1 MLWLRLVM
9 DFEDDSKSPVW
20 DELADTHQ
28 ERKINS
34 SYEEIKVLEDNSKI
48 QIKLFDHLI
57 VNNSDNTNHHSIS
70 RTFDS
75 QLNIAMENNLNG
87 KDLLNTLVHTANTFI
102 ETSEIP
108 IYTIT
113 EEDPLFVGNDRSP
126 IKITNQTDDSILPS
140 SPIKRLTKANILYKS
155 TFLHSKLSSKKK
167 MIQNLNNI
175 PPSDP
180 LRISEPSTI
189 VPDEKLELNKKIT
202 KDSSIINFNERAN
215 NDEENTLES
224 ENKIALIEEIENSAI
239 DFQISVTD
247 PTKVSDITFVHIEY
261 LITIEPNDIIKEY
274 SKVYR
279 RYSDIRWLYRQLQSD
294 HWGKIIPPPPEKKV
308 MGRFQSDFI
317 EDRRLQ
323 IEIMLNEIARD
334 RILQRDETFISFLS
348 NQNFLEYK
356 REIERRTGSAASS
369 DSKDLSEIHISE
381 IKLLGKEDAEIVT
394 NSGGID
400 LEYRRLFWGLSFS
413 PSLHYKETDEFFVK
427 VEHRIELLEEHLK
440 NLSKAIMSIS
450 DEKNELINLINEF
463 VEVLEFLPSTGIKSE
478 SNGLLNGFAETHK
491 MINSIIDISRNEE
504 SIIFGIT
511 LDVYIRTISS
521 IRAVLN
527 QRAKLGYYLMIEKRK
542 LHKLKEQSRRFDQ
555 NIHLSSNEKKIKS
568 MKESY
573 QVLEERCQKIGKSW
587 VNIGNVIKLEMN
599 KFEDKNI
606 DDLTCN
612 ISIFLESAI
621 QNQKKILFL
630 WKQFYKNYL

>member
-1 MLWLRLVM
+1 M
-9 DFEDDSKSPVW
+9 DFEDDLKSPVW

-34 SYEEIKVLEDNSKI
+34 SYEEINVLEDNSKI
-48 QIKLFDHLI
+48 QIQLFDHLI
-57 VNNSDNTNHHSIS
+57 VNNSDNTNYHSIS

-75 QLNIAMENNLNG
+75 QLNITMENNLNG
-87 KDLLNTLVHTANTFI
+87 KDLLNTLAPTANTFI
-102 ETSEIP
+102 DTSEIP
-108 IYTIT
+108 IYTLT
-113 EEDPLFVGNDRSP
+113 EEDPLFVGNDRSL

-189 VPDEKLELNKKIT
+189 VPDEKLDLDKKIT
-202 KDSSIINFNERAN
+202 KDSSIINFYERAN

-224 ENKIALIEEIENSAI
+224 EDKIALIEEIENSAI
-239 DFQISVTD
+239 NFRISVSD
-247 PTKVSDITFVHIEY
+247 PTKVSGITFVHIEY

-427 VEHRIELLEEHLK
+427 VEHKIELLEEHLK
-440 NLSKAIMSIS
+440 NLSKAITSIS

-630 WKQFYKNYL
+630 WKQFYKDYL